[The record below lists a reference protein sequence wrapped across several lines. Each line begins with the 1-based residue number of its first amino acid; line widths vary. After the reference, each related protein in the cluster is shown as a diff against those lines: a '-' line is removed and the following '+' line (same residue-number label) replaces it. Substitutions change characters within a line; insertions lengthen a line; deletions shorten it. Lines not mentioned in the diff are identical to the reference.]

1 MKTFFDRLFKK
12 PGISPSIVDTNV
24 QTTPLTEEQLKVV
37 TQEPIALH
45 PQQYLAGCGQSN
57 GMQRDHN
64 EDTLFFMSTV
74 IADGKADLPFGIFIV
89 ADGMGGHMHGEAASQ
104 AAARVVAKYL
114 ISKVY
119 YKLIEPNP
127 EPMDESLQ
135 ETVESA
141 IREAQKAVLR
151 YAPGGGTTLTC
162 ALTLGDQVTVGH
174 VGDSRAYFI
183 YPDGRM
189 QRITQ
194 DHSLVQ
200 RMVDLDEITEEEA
213 LAHPNRNV
221 LLRALGQADP
231 VRADIQTHQIP
242 RVGRLMLCSD
252 GLWGVVPEAEIHKI
266 ISSAPDPS
274 IACHKLVEAANAAGG
289 PDNISVVLVNF
300 MGQ

>member
-1 MKTFFDRLFKK
+1 MKTFIDKLFKRQTRHQT
-12 PGISPSIVDTNV
+12 IAETNV
-24 QTTPLTEEQLKVV
+24 QTTPLTEDQLKVV
-37 TQEPIALH
+37 TQEPIPMH

-64 EDTLFFMSTV
+64 EDALFMMSTV
-74 IADGKADLPFGIFIV
+74 VADGKSDMPFGIFII
-89 ADGMGGHMHGEAASQ
+89 ADGMGGHIHGEAASH

-119 YKLIEPNP
+119 DKLIDPNP

-162 ALTLGDQVTVGH
+162 ALTLGDQVTIGH

-183 YPDGRM
+183 YPDGRT

-200 RMVDLDEITEEEA
+200 RMIDLNEITEEEA
-213 LAHPNRNV
+213 LAHPSRNV
-221 LLRALGQADP
+221 LLRALGQVDP
-231 VRADIQTHQIP
+231 VRPDIQTHQVP
-242 RVGRLMLCSD
+242 RVGYLMLCSD
-252 GLWGVVPEAEIHKI
+252 GLWGVVPEAQIHQI
-266 ISSAPDPS
+266 ISNSPDPS
-274 IACHKLVEAANAAGG
+274 IASNKLVEAANAAGG
-289 PDNISVVLVNF
+289 PDNISVILVNF
-300 MGQ
+300 LGQ